1 MQSEEKEKILVEE
14 SPPPILGSWTKVY
27 ALVFG
32 NLIFLIL
39 LFYFFTKV
47 FE

>member
-1 MQSEEKEKILVEE
+1 MQSKERERKSTDE
-14 SPPPILGSWTKVY
+14 STPPILGSWTKVY

-32 NLIFLIL
+32 NLIFLSL
-39 LFYFFTKV
+39 MFYLFTKV

>member
-1 MQSEEKEKILVEE
+1 MQTERENGIVNEE
-14 SPPPILGSWTKVY
+14 SPPPFLKTWNKLY

-32 NLIFLIL
+32 NLVVLII
-39 LFYFFTKV
+39 LFYIFTKV

>member
-1 MQSEEKEKILVEE
+1 MQSKERERKSTDE
-14 SPPPILGSWTKVY
+14 STPPILGSWTKVY

-39 LFYFFTKV
+39 MFYLFTKV

>member
-1 MQSEEKEKILVEE
+1 MQIKEKEINEASE
-14 SPPPILGSWTKVY
+14 STPPILGSWTTVY

-32 NLIFLIL
+32 NLIFSII
-39 LFYFFTKV
+39 LFYIFTKV

>member
-1 MQSEEKEKILVEE
+1 MQSEEKEII
-14 SPPPILGSWTKVY
+14 SADDSTPPILGSWIKIY
-27 ALVFG
+27 SLVFG

-39 LFYFFTKV
+39 LFYIFTKV

>member
-1 MQSEEKEKILVEE
+1 MQSEERKKKSTDE
-14 SPPPILGSWTKVY
+14 STPPILGSWTKVY

-39 LFYFFTKV
+39 MFYLFTKV

>member
-1 MQSEEKEKILVEE
+1 MQSRKKERRSGEE
-14 SPPPILGSWTKVY
+14 SAPPILGSWIKVY
-27 ALVFG
+27 SLVFG

>member
-1 MQSEEKEKILVEE
+1 MQSKEKEVISADK
-14 SPPPILGSWTKVY
+14 STPPILGSWTKVY
-27 ALVFG
+27 SLVFG

-39 LFYFFTKV
+39 LFYIFTKV

>member
-1 MQSEEKEKILVEE
+1 MQSKEKKIITADE
-14 SPPPILGSWTKVY
+14 STPPILGSWNKVY

-32 NLIFLIL
+32 NLIFLII

>member
-1 MQSEEKEKILVEE
+1 MQSKEKEIIEADE
-14 SPPPILGSWTKVY
+14 SAPPILGSWNKVY

>member
-1 MQSEEKEKILVEE
+1 MQSKEKEIIDADE
-14 SPPPILGSWTKVY
+14 STPPILGSWNKVY